1 MKLYSKPTRNLRTVY
16 SSRGVFG
23 SSNIDIR
30 LWDSDAGHDAQSK
43 LTPLMQQTVLSIA
56 NQLTIDR
63 SNVDT
68 SVIQPNIYTT
78 IANCMRLRGESYD
91 GVVYSVYLNVVV
103 DYGKYAVDTTIKPY
117 EIQEVYYLADGYRYL
132 IHDDGNYKLDYK
144 SRYDSPETPEYIL
157 RLLSKYRKYGPSG
170 GTTKFFDNYDSAKRF
185 KDSISNHQ
193 MTSKN
198 HQTTSNTESEII
210 EKSEIISD
218 AKEFLQNRP
227 GIQYK
232 YSGVILETSDL
243 TLDDLENGN
252 YSDGDRIV
260 FRVDVSYRGNTSFL
274 AITYQFDQYNDYDND
289 DDYDDDDYND
299 YDIQGEWI
307 CITTNYDFS
316 DEAAEILSEIKYPL
330 DY

>member
-1 MKLYSKPTRNLRTVY
+1 MKLYSKPIRNLRIIY
-16 SSRGVFG
+16 SSRDVFG
-23 SSNIDIR
+23 SSNIDTR
-30 LWDSDAGHDAQSK
+30 LWDSDAGHNAQSK
-43 LTPLMQQTVLSIA
+43 LTPLMQQTVSSIA
-56 NQLTIDR
+56 NQLTLDR
-63 SNVDT
+63 SDVDS
-68 SVIQPNIYTT
+68 SVIQPSIYAT
-78 IANCMRLRGESYD
+78 ITNCMRLRDKSYD

-117 EIQEVYYLADGYRYL
+117 EIQEMYYLADGYRYL
-132 IHDDGNYKLDYK
+132 IYDDGNYKLDYK

-157 RLLSKYRKYGPSG
+157 KLLSKYRKYGPSG

-185 KDSISNHQ
+185 KDSISNYP
-193 MTSKN
+193 
-198 HQTTSNTESEII
+198 TTSNTGSEII

-232 YSGVILETSDL
+232 YSGVISETSDL

-274 AITYQFDQYNDYDND
+274 AVTYQFDQYNDYGND
-289 DDYDDDDYND
+289 DYDDDDDYND
-299 YDIQGEWI
+299 YYIQGEWI

-316 DEAAEILSEIKYPL
+316 DEAAEILCEIKYPL
-330 DY
+330 S